1 MATGVLTVKE
11 VESRRRKVGMHRVAP
26 GLYLR
31 VASAASAYWMLR
43 YSKTEAGK
51 VKTTEMSLG
60 RFDDMTLAEATAAAL
75 AHRSAIKAGGDPLEV
90 KHRKE
95 ERKVGAHTFEA
106 VALALIESKRAG
118 WKNAKHASQW
128 ENTLATYAYPIIG
141 ARDVADIDTAAV
153 LEVLTPIWKDKH
165 ETATRL
171 RQRIEIVLNAAKVR
185 GLRSGEN
192 PAAWKGHL
200 DNVLAAI
207 PKKARTRHHPAMAWA
222 DLPAFMIELRA
233 RSSASARALEFTI
246 LTACRTGEV
255 IGARWPE
262 IDLDGA
268 TWTIP
273 KGRMKAKTEHRVALS
288 PAAVALLR
296 ALPRHDDTDM
306 VFFTLKADKP
316 RALSNMAMLELLR
329 GMRAEDDPVPTVHGF
344 RSTFRD
350 WAGET
355 TAHPREVVEHALA
368 HQLADQ
374 AEAAYARGTLL
385 ERRRRLMADW
395 ADYCASKP
403 KLAALPGRTAA

>member
-1 MATGVLTVKE
+1 MARTVI
-11 VESRRRKVGMHRVAP
+11 
-26 GLYLR
+26 
-31 VASAASAYWMLR
+31 
-43 YSKTEAGK
+43 EA
-51 VKTTEMSLG
+51 
-60 RFDDMTLAEATAAAL
+60 
-75 AHRSAIKAGGDPLEV
+75 
-90 KHRKE
+90 
-95 ERKVGAHTFEA
+95 
-106 VALALIESKRAG
+106 KRAG
-118 WKNAKHASQW
+118 WQNAKHAAQW
-128 ENTLATYAYPIIG
+128 ENTLATYAFPIIG

-153 LEVLTPIWKDKH
+153 LEVLTPIWKGKH

-185 GLRSGEN
+185 GLRDGAN

-200 DNVLAAI
+200 DNLLAAI
-207 PKKARTRHHPAMAWA
+207 PKKARTRHHPAMRWA
-222 DLPAFMIELRA
+222 DLPAFMVELRA
-233 RSSASARALEFTI
+233 NDCTSARALEFTI

-273 KGRMKAKTEHRVALS
+273 KERMKAKVEHRVALS
-288 PAAVALLR
+288 PAAVELLR
-296 ALPRHDDTDM
+296 ALPRHADTDL
-306 VFFTLKADKP
+306 VFYTLKADKP

-329 GMRAEDDPVPTVHGF
+329 GMRAQDDPVPTVHGF

-403 KLAALPGRTAA
+403 KVALIPGRTAA

>member
-1 MATGVLTVKE
+1 MAAGVLTVKE

-43 YSKTEAGK
+43 YSRTGDGGK

-60 RFDDMTLAEATAAAL
+60 RFEGMTLAQAVAKAAEL
-75 AHRSAIKAGGDPLEV
+75 RSARKASDIDPLTV
-90 KHRKE
+90 KRGRFE
-95 ERKVGAHTFEA
+95 SGRTFEA
-106 VALALIESKRAG
+106 VARDLIEAKRAG
-118 WKNAKHASQW
+118 WKNTKHAQQW
-128 ENTLATYAYPIIG
+128 ENTLETYAYPKMG
-141 ARDVADIDTAAV
+141 ARDVATIDTAAV
-153 LEVLTPIWKDKH
+153 LEVLNPIWKAKP
-165 ETATRL
+165 ETASRL
-171 RQRIEIVLNAAKVR
+171 RGRIEAVLAAAKVR
-185 GLRSGEN
+185 GLRTGEN

-200 DNVLAAI
+200 DHLLATI
-207 PKKARTRHHPAMAWA
+207 SKKARTKHHPAMPWG
-222 DLPAFMIELRA
+222 DLPAFMVELRA
-233 RSSASARALEFTI
+233 NDCTSARALEFAI

-255 IGARWPE
+255 IGARWGE
-262 IDLDGA
+262 LDLDGA

-273 KGRMKAKTEHRVALS
+273 AARMKAKTEHRVAL
-288 PAAVALLR
+288 PPRAVELLR
-296 ALPRHDDTDM
+296 ALPRHDDSDL
-306 VFFTLKADKP
+306 VFYTVRAGKP

-329 GMRAEDDPVPTVHGF
+329 GMRPGLTVHGF

-385 ERRRRLMADW
+385 DRRRRLMSDW

-403 KLAALPGRTAA
+403 KIVALPGGAAA